1 MRTRTAL
8 CSVLMGIGL
17 FAVACQPKNERPGLW
32 LTGEPAEATVQ
43 DWRFTDDVEEI
54 FVETRTW
61 YGLRH
66 STTIWCVEQGGLL
79 YIGSYDDD
87 IKYWERNVTRNSA
100 ARLRIE
106 NRIHDVTL
114 TPVADSELTRKLDA
128 RYAAK
133 YDMAEVFGDELPTWR
148 YYSVATQGQ

>member
-1 MRTRTAL
+1 V
-8 CSVLMGIGL
+8 SVRVAWIVAWLGIGL
-17 FAVACQPKNERPGLW
+17 LLLACQPKDERPGFW
-32 LTGEPAEATVQ
+32 LEGQGAELPIQ

-66 STTIWCVEQGGLL
+66 STTIWCAELDGRL

-87 IKYWERNVTRNSA
+87 VKFWERNVARNPA

-106 NRIHDVTL
+106 GRLYDVTV
-114 TPVADSELTRKLDA
+114 TPVADSALGSKLDE
-128 RYAAK
+128 RYGSK
-133 YDMAEVFGDELPTWR
+133 YDMADVFGEDPPAWR
-148 YYSVATQGQ
+148 YYRIGLRH